1 MVPGAAFGRHP
12 DIVAAFTASRC
23 EMAIA
28 ELYSRTT
35 SSGLGQGG
43 NHHDDDLH
51 ELLTVEDVAALLK
64 VSKSWVYE
72 HTRSRSIPRSER
84 LPYVKV
90 GKYVRFEP
98 RALRAFIEKQCR
110 TTT

>member
-1 MVPGAAFGRHP
+1 
-12 DIVAAFTASRC
+12 
-23 EMAIA
+23 MATA
-28 ELYSRTT
+28 ELRSRTS
-35 SSGLGQGG
+35 SSGFEQGANG
-43 NHHDDDLH
+43 HDDDLH

-72 HTRSRSIPRSER
+72 HTRSRGIPQSER

-110 TTT
+110 TT

>member
-1 MVPGAAFGRHP
+1 MNTSS
-12 DIVAAFTASRC
+12 IVAEKPGHDRRENTVVR
-23 EMAIA
+23 
-28 ELYSRTT
+28 R
-35 SSGLGQGG
+35 GLPQGP
-43 NHHDDDLH
+43 DVDLN

-72 HTRSRSIPRSER
+72 HTRSRNIVRSER

-90 GKYVRFEP
+90 GKYIRFEP